1 MAISLGMRIP
11 DALGDLSITE
21 VVAFA
26 REARLDVLDLRS
38 DFAAAAEACRAA
50 GLGIGSV
57 DGVVSGELISPDD
70 ATRERAVA
78 DIRTQISA
86 MAAVGAHTMF
96 LCLVPKD
103 KAQPIARSFELFK
116 ESFPAVAGACEAA
129 GVRIAFEGYP
139 GPEPFYPTL
148 GYTPE
153 VWRAMFEAVP
163 SASLGLCYDPSHL
176 VRLGIPYLRVL
187 DEFKGR
193 IHHCHGKDTALL
205 PEAQYL
211 YGRFPPA
218 LDEAADFSGGA
229 WRYCVPGSG
238 IVDWS
243 AVAYGLESAGY
254 QGCVSIELEDARFS
268 DSVPNEQKGVR
279 KALEHLA
286 LHFR

>member
-1 MAISLGMRIP
+1 MAISLGLRIP

-26 REARLDVLDLRS
+26 REAGLDVLDLRA
-38 DFAAAAEACRAA
+38 DFAPAAEACRAA

-78 DIRTQISA
+78 AICDQIAA
-86 MAAVGAHTMF
+86 MAAAGARAMF

-103 KAQPIARSFELFK
+103 KAQPISRSLELFK
-116 ESFPAVAGACEAA
+116 ESFPAVARACEAA

-139 GPEPFYPTL
+139 GPEPYYPTL

-187 DEFKGR
+187 EEFKGR

-211 YGRFPPA
+211 YGRLYPA
-218 LDEAADFSGGA
+218 LVEAPDHSGGA

-243 AVAYGLESAGY
+243 AVAYGLESADY

-268 DSVPNEQKGVR
+268 GSVPNEQKGVR

>member
-1 MAISLGMRIP
+1 MAVSLGMRIP
-11 DALGDLSITE
+11 DAMRNLPIAE
-21 VVAFA
+21 VAAFA
-26 REARLDVLDLRS
+26 RDAGLDVLDLRA
-38 DFAAAAEACRAA
+38 DFASTAAACRAA
-50 GLGIGSV
+50 GLGLGSV
-57 DGVVSGELISPDD
+57 DGVVAGELISPDD

-78 DIRTQISA
+78 DLCNQISS
-86 MAAVGAHTMF
+86 MAAAGARTMF
-96 LCLVPKD
+96 LCLVPRD
-103 KAQPIARSFELFK
+103 DAQTIARSLELFK
-116 ESFPAVAGACEAA
+116 ESFPAVARACEEA
-129 GVRIAFEGYP
+129 GVRIAFEGWP
-139 GPEPFYPTL
+139 GPGPYYPTL

-193 IHHCHGKDTALL
+193 IYHCHGKDTALL

-218 LDEAADFSGGA
+218 LDRTADFSGGA

-243 AVAYGLESAGY
+243 AVAYGLERAGY
-254 QGCVSIELEDARFS
+254 QGCVSIELEDARYCG
-268 DSVPNEQKGVR
+268 SVQSEQKGVR
-279 KALEHLA
+279 KALSHLA
-286 LHFR
+286 LHLR